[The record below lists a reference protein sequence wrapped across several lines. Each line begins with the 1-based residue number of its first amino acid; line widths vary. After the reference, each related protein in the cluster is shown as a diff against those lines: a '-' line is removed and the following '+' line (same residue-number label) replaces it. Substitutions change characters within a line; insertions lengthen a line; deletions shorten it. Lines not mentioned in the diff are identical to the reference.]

1 MVNNKI
7 NLSVIIPA
15 YNAERYIPEC
25 LDSIIKNGCDDIE
38 VLVIDDGSTDN
49 SKDVIKE
56 YVRKDNRIQYIYQNN
71 SGVSAARNMGLD
83 NAKGRYI
90 MFLDADDF
98 VDNKVF
104 DELLENILEE
114 MPDFT
119 AYSKKIL
126 YPNGRIKDIF
136 FDIKEDRCSDKR
148 FIYELMYASSSFNE
162 CWGKIYKKEIID
174 KYGLRFPAG
183 IKIGED
189 LLFVYS
195 YFEKCNS
202 FELVNSCLLMY
213 RQHEESAMRK
223 SLTDDRLK
231 ITDML
236 YNCGQD
242 YLNKINDLELSYK
255 ADIYY
260 FRVLT
265 NLCREFASSNSRN
278 ESIRRIYTSEVS
290 NKIMKK
296 LKLKM
301 IPTYKM
307 HEYLLMKYKMV
318 SLSAFYYGLKA
329 RA

>member
-7 NLSVIIPA
+7 NLSVIIPV
-15 YNAERYIPEC
+15 YNAARYISEC
-25 LDSIIKNGCDDIE
+25 LNSIIGSSCDDIE

-49 SKDVIKE
+49 SKDIAEE
-56 YVRKDNRIQYIYQNN
+56 YVRKDKRIQYIYQNN
-71 SGVSAARNMGLD
+71 GGVSAARNKGLD
-83 NAKGRYI
+83 NAKGRYV

-98 VDNKVF
+98 VDTKVF
-104 DELLENILEE
+104 DDMILTLSKD
-114 MPDFT
+114 MDDFT
-119 AYSKKIL
+119 AYSKTIL
-126 YPNGRIKDIF
+126 YPNGRTKDIY
-136 FDIKEDRCSDKR
+136 FDFKNDYCSDKG

-162 CWGKIYKKEIID
+162 CWGKIFKKEIID
-174 KYGLRFPAG
+174 KYSLRFPQG

-195 YFEKCNS
+195 YFDKCDS
-202 FELVNSCLLMY
+202 FKLVNRCLLMY
-213 RQHEESAMRK
+213 RQHEESAMRN
-223 SLTDDRLK
+223 SLTDDRLAF
-231 ITDML
+231 TDML
-236 YNCGQD
+236 YNAGQN
-242 YLNKINDLELSYK
+242 YLNKINDSVLQYK

-290 NKIMKK
+290 TKIMKK

-301 IPTYKM
+301 IPLYKK
-307 HEYLLMKYKMV
+307 HEYLLMKCKMIR
-318 SLSAFYYGLKA
+318 LSALYYGLKA